1 MQSFNRRKIGA
12 WKMHIQ
18 MSQCNNYQELCFST
32 ASLFNLLSH
41 TIHSMSNLACLTAIC
56 QPGLCPG
63 KQTCT
68 VVEGEAV
75 CSCKCSGSGC
85 NNAGTVCG
93 SNGQSY
99 DSQAALILAA
109 CRSGKDIDLDYYGE
123 CQGGYYCN
131 QSVEQILQCVDLSV
145 EGMPHALIII
155 KHIFIRRMNALLT
168 NVFAWFLLNLSS
180 MAIYF
185 TLLAIL

>member
-1 MQSFNRRKIGA
+1 MCIVLYITLLKVVSHYNLVFCPCHWWVSKQVWICGGWVDRWG
-12 WKMHIQ
+12 
-18 MSQCNNYQELCFST
+18 ELYPVFVWYFVNF
-32 ASLFNLLSH
+32 AKPQH
-41 TIHSMSNLACLTAIC
+41 TIHSYVKLACLTAIC

-68 VVEGEAV
+68 VIEGEAV

-123 CQGGYYCN
+123 CQGGYYN
-131 QSVEQILQCVDLSV
+131 RSVAQIL
-145 EGMPHALIII
+145 
-155 KHIFIRRMNALLT
+155 
-168 NVFAWFLLNLSS
+168 
-180 MAIYF
+180 
-185 TLLAIL
+185 

>member
-1 MQSFNRRKIGA
+1 
-12 WKMHIQ
+12 
-18 MSQCNNYQELCFST
+18 MST
-32 ASLFNLLSH
+32 
-41 TIHSMSNLACLTAIC
+41 LACSTAIC

-68 VVEGEAV
+68 VIEGEAV

-99 DSQAALILAA
+99 DSQAALTLAA

-123 CQGGYYCN
+123 CQGEYYCN
-131 QSVEQILQCVDLSV
+131 RCIAQTLMIKPVLSISTLTEKKYGLV
-145 EGMPHALIII
+145 TQLLPEDNTWMIRIVT
-155 KHIFIRRMNALLT
+155 KHCHESKNR
-168 NVFAWFLLNLSS
+168 
-180 MAIYF
+180 
-185 TLLAIL
+185 